1 MPAFEKQKIVHYLQ
15 QRDLIE
21 YKEKGVLH
29 LFSEAMQRFVLRQE
43 PALPINAIAAQ
54 DLPGLQREMRGLTHQ
69 EKKVYDYLK
78 ARRGELCSREDIKQA
93 IWPTTEPTNS
103 ALQKIIERIREKI
116 EPDVDNPRYLIAV
129 RGKGYIL
136 RED

>member
-1 MPAFEKQKIVHYLQ
+1 MFDHE
-15 QRDLIE
+15 RCDLIE
-21 YKEKGVLH
+21 YKEAWHV
-29 LFSEAMQRFVLRQE
+29 FSEAMQRFVLKQE
-43 PALPINAIAAQ
+43 PASVSSAMLSQ
-54 DLPGLQREMRGLTHQ
+54 DLAGWQREMPGLTHQ

-78 ARRGELCSREDIKQA
+78 MHRGELCPREDIKWAVWQSN
-93 IWPTTEPTNS
+93 EPTNS

-116 EPDVDNPRYLIAV
+116 EPDPDNPRYLIAV

>member
-1 MPAFEKQKIVHYLQ
+1 MIDLER
-15 QRDLIE
+15 RDLIE
-21 YKEKGVLH
+21 YEQVWRV
-29 LFSEAMQRFVLRQE
+29 FSEAMRRFVLKQE
-43 PALPINAIAAQ
+43 PVSASSAILLQ
-54 DLPGLQREMRGLTHQ
+54 DPSGWQREMPGLTHQ

-78 ARRGELCSREDIKQA
+78 AHRGELCPREDIKWAVWQGN
-93 IWPTTEPTNS
+93 EPTNS

-116 EPDVDNPRYLIAV
+116 ELDPDNPRYLIAV